1 VTVALIEVTRSG
13 ARARRWTRSLVVA
26 AIIGIGLVAAAE
38 QIVFH
43 QILAWHHFY
52 DLGTPELALL
62 SDGLMHAG
70 ELVVL
75 VTGLLLLGDLRRRAV
90 LVSRAAWA
98 GLLAG
103 CGLYLLWDG
112 IGQHLWLGLHQIRY
126 DVDDLLLYDVAW
138 IGAGAFLLLL
148 GTMLGVRSRSLDVG
162 WYGD

>member
-1 VTVALIEVTRSG
+1 VTVALLEVTRSG
-13 ARARRWTRSLVVA
+13 PRARRWTRSLVVA
-26 AIIGIGLVAAAE
+26 AIVGIGLMTGVE

-52 DLGTPELALL
+52 DQGTAEFALL

-75 VTGLLLLGDLRRRAV
+75 VSGLLLLGDLRRRGV
-90 LVSRAAWA
+90 LVPRAAWA

-103 CGLYLLWDG
+103 GGLYLLWDG

-126 DVDDLLLYDVAW
+126 DVEDPLLYDVAW
-138 IGAGAFLLLL
+138 IGAGVLLLLL
-148 GTMLGVRSRSLDVG
+148 GAMLGVRSRSLDVG

>member
-1 VTVALIEVTRSG
+1 VTVAVLEVTRSG

-26 AIIGIGLVAAAE
+26 AVIGIGLAAGLE

-43 QILAWHHFY
+43 QVLAWHHFY
-52 DLGTPELALL
+52 DQGTAEFALL

-75 VTGLLLLGDLRRRAV
+75 VTGLLLLGDLRRRAAV
-90 LVSRAAWA
+90 VSRAAWA
-98 GLLAG
+98 GLLVG
-103 CGLYLLWDG
+103 GGLYLLWDG
-112 IGQHLWLGLHQIRY
+112 IGQHLWLGLHQIRD

-138 IGAGAFLLLL
+138 ISAGALLLL
-148 GTMLGVRSRSLDVG
+148 IGAMLGVRSRSLDVG